1 MMIDWDSLDELTS
14 EELAQAEIIAN
25 EMMLVIGRHEAD
37 IDIAWSAID
46 MVIGVMQDMEEDE
59 LQQETHGLNGKEY

>member
-1 MMIDWDSLDELTS
+1 MIDWDNLDELTS
-14 EELAQAEIIAN
+14 EEMAQAELIAN
-25 EMMLVIGRHEAD
+25 EMLLVMGRHEAD